1 MKRYDYELRP
11 YYRELNRI
19 PRLAQEEQQRLLAAL
34 SARTQPLSVQ
44 RATLLTHR
52 LIEGHLALASRI
64 AREHCPPS
72 RYASLLPDLV
82 QEANLALIQ
91 ATEQYSST
99 SGRGF
104 TSYVC
109 SWMHARVK
117 GAVSRAAL
125 LIAVPYHARVR
136 AREEG
141 TLEALYRLQPVSLD
155 RLLSKEEREDAE
167 SNVLATLVAPAVP
180 KSPPPARDES
190 TRAFVEQLLSYL
202 SPRAQA
208 ILRLRYG
215 LVAEDDERPR
225 TSGEIAQELGITP
238 ESVTAYERDGLRRL
252 HALVKGEARLIPYQG
267 RVAISLGGTDAPTL
281 ESQQRQDLAQER
293 RKRLVQ
299 AYERLHEQGVRVT
312 IDRLVGVTG
321 VPTNLVAA
329 FLREVRGK
337 QLYRTGTADER
348 VRARGQRLKEAYR
361 QLVAAGTTP
370 SGQALARYAHA
381 RQDTARA
388 FLKAQAKPQQECGSE
403 QAGV

>member
-19 PRLAQEEQQRLLAAL
+19 PRLAQEEQQCLLAAL
-34 SARTQPLSVQ
+34 STRTQPLSAQ
-44 RATLLTHR
+44 RATPLTHR
-52 LIEGHLALASRI
+52 LIEGHLVLASRI

-91 ATEQYSST
+91 ATHHFAST
-99 SGRGF
+99 HEGDF
-104 TSYVC
+104 TNYVC
-109 SWMHARVK
+109 AWMRAGVK
-117 GAVSRAAL
+117 GAVSRAAMP
-125 LIAVPYHARVR
+125 IAIPYHVRVR

-141 TLEALYRLQPVSLD
+141 TLEQWYRLQPVSLD
-155 RLLSKEEREDAE
+155 RLMNEEEREE
-167 SNVLATLVAPAVP
+167 SNLVATLVSPSIP
-180 KSPPPARDES
+180 QTPPPARDES

-208 ILRLRYG
+208 VLRLRHG

-225 TSGEIAQELGITP
+225 TTGEIAQELGIAP
-238 ESVTAYERDGLRRL
+238 DAVSAYERDGLRRL
-252 HALVKGEARLIPYQG
+252 QALVKGEAGLLPYQG
-267 RVAISLGGTDAPTL
+267 RVAVSLGGADAPTL
-281 ESQQRQDLAQER
+281 ESLQRQDLAQER

-329 FLREVRGK
+329 FLRELRGK
-337 QLYRTGTADER
+337 QDYRTGTAEER
-348 VRARGQRLKEAYR
+348 VQARWQRLEEAYR
-361 QLVAAGTTP
+361 QLVAAGATP
-370 SGQALARYAHA
+370 SGQALARQAHT

-388 FLKAQAKPQQECGSE
+388 FLKAQAQ
-403 QAGV
+403 

>member
-19 PRLAQEEQQRLLAAL
+19 PVLAQEEQQRLLVAL

-91 ATEQYSST
+91 ATNQFASMHE
-99 SGRGF
+99 GDF
-104 TSYVC
+104 TDYVC
-109 SWMHARVK
+109 AWMRAGVK
-117 GAVSRAAL
+117 GAVSRAAMP
-125 LIAVPYHARVR
+125 IAVPYHVRVR

-141 TLEALYRLQPVSLD
+141 TLEQWYRLQPVSLD
-155 RLLSKEEREDAE
+155 RLLNEEERAE
-167 SNVLATLVAPAVP
+167 SNLVATLVAPTIP
-180 KSPPPARDES
+180 QTPPPARDES

-208 ILRLRYG
+208 VLRLRHG

-225 TSGEIAQELGITP
+225 STGEIAQELGIAP
-238 ESVTAYERDGLRRL
+238 DAVSAYERDGLRRL
-252 HALVKGEARLIPYQG
+252 QALVKGEARLLPYQG
-267 RVAISLGGTDAPTL
+267 RLAISLGGADAPTL
-281 ESQQRQDLAQER
+281 ESQQHQDLAQER
-293 RKRLVQ
+293 RERLVQ
-299 AYERLHEQGVRVT
+299 AYQRLYEQGVKVT
-312 IDRLVGVTG
+312 IDRLVEVTG

-329 FLREVRGK
+329 FLRELRGK
-337 QLYRTGTADER
+337 HCYRTGTAEER
-348 VRARGQRLKEAYR
+348 VQARWQRLEEAYK
-361 QLVAAGTTP
+361 QLAAAAGTTP
-370 SGQALARYAHA
+370 SGQALARQAHT

-388 FLKAQAKPQQECGSE
+388 FLKARAQQ
-403 QAGV
+403 